1 MAAAVDRNVKLSDF
15 DDTSMSILE
24 WVQHVDMAQTA
35 AGWTDAQTC
44 SRAKMFLK
52 GKAMVWLQNRIVA
65 QTEGLNRWY
74 PAANEAGIRQPNLR
88 TLLMDRFLLVNTPSE
103 QARLRATLSQKD
115 GEDSATFYDRVE
127 QVQFALDQALPVA
140 FRVDQKAAYDIVH
153 EGQVLQAFINGL
165 KLDVRTHVT
174 TLNLATA
181 SEARNAAMSFEMANS
196 RKPKIASLSSNPDH
210 ESMASQVASMVI
222 NAFGYQNR
230 GRGRGNY
237 RGRGN
242 GRGAYNANTP
252 QNPDGCEY
260 CGFLGHT
267 KPECHSKKRDITN
280 GIHAER
286 SENYA
291 PGRIGRGRGRGRA
304 NSRGFGP
311 SRGQTHEIRPAQG
324 PGTERPSPP
333 VIGYPPQHNQM
344 QPPQYIPQTN
354 PQPQQLYQDAGSMQP
369 FRFYSEN

>member
-1 MAAAVDRNVKLSDF
+1 MAAAVDRNVKLTDF
-15 DDTSMSILE
+15 DDTKMSILE
-24 WVQHVDMAQTA
+24 WVQHVNMGQIA

-74 PAANEAGIRQPNLR
+74 PPPNEAGIREQNLR

-127 QVQFALDQALPVA
+127 QVQFALDQALPAA

-165 KLDVRTHVT
+165 KTDVRTHVT

-181 SEARNAAMSFEMANS
+181 TEARNAAMSFEMANT
-196 RKPKIASLSSNPDH
+196 RKPKIASVSSNNPDDN
-210 ESMASQVASMVI
+210 MASQVASMVI
-222 NAFGYQNR
+222 NAFGYQTR
-230 GRGRGNY
+230 GRGRGAH

-242 GRGAYNANTP
+242 GRGAYNANA
-252 QNPDGCEY
+252 QNNPDGCEY
-260 CGFLGHT
+260 CGFLGHS
-267 KPECHSKKRDITN
+267 KPECHSKRRDVAN
-280 GIHAER
+280 GIIAER
-286 SENYA
+286 SENYSA
-291 PGRIGRGRGRGRA
+291 GRVGRGRGRGRA
-304 NSRGFGP
+304 NSRGFG
-311 SRGQTHEIRPAQG
+311 SARGQTHEIRPAQG
-324 PGTERPSPP
+324 PATERPSPP
-333 VIGYPPQHNQM
+333 QGFPFQQNQPQQ
-344 QPPQYIPQTN
+344 QPYIPQ
-354 PQPQQLYQDAGSMQP
+354 PQGQPHVQFQDVGSMQP
-369 FRFYSEN
+369 LCFYSEN